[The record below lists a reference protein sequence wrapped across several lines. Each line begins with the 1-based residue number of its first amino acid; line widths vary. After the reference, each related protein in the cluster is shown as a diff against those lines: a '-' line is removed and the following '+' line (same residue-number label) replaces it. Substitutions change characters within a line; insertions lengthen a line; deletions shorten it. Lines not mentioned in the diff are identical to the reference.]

1 MDGDS
6 IVILM
11 SFTLL
16 KNYKFFSGKSER
28 RKSEEMYYSLTV
40 WQTTFKIDTVRYIA

>member
-1 MDGDS
+1 MHGDS
-6 IVILM
+6 IAILI

-16 KNYKFFSGKSER
+16 KIYKFFSGKSER

-40 WQTTFKIDTVRYIA
+40 GQTTFKMDVRYIA